1 MSPLIDAFELS
12 PEKGALQQVTQGVWW
27 LKMPLP
33 FDLDHINLY
42 LLEEQDG
49 WVIIDTGLGGHV
61 SRDIWK
67 AALAGPLAGK
77 PFKQV
82 IVTHYHPDHI
92 GSAGWLCQHYQIP
105 LLISQKEYDC
115 AAQQLIQATSSEQQ
129 QAYLHAL
136 GVDQGAAAP
145 VIKASA
151 GVLHMYDPLPDSY
164 QPLSHNQTLS
174 IADRQWRVQLADGH
188 SPAHATLYCA
198 ELNLLISGDQV
209 LPRISSNVSVRMD
222 SPDANPLAC
231 WLSSLE
237 ALKALPEETLVLP
250 AHDAPFYGL
259 HRRLVSLQQSH
270 ADLLEKLLGL
280 LTDDCWQT
288 VHALTHPLY
297 KRKLHGFNLF
307 LALGECQ
314 AHLHYLFEQGKVG
327 YQQNEQGQHLYR
339 RTRD

>member
-1 MSPLIDAFELS
+1 MLGSQTLIKTGQYAVSPLIDAFELS
-12 PEKGALQQVTQGVWW
+12 PEKGALQPVGEGVWW

-42 LLEEQDG
+42 LLEESDG
-49 WVIIDTGLGGHV
+49 WVIVDTGLGGQV
-61 SRDIWK
+61 SRDIWQRVLSETL
-67 AALAGPLAGK
+67 AAKPLK
-77 PFKQV
+77 RV

-92 GSAGWLCQHYQIP
+92 GSAGWLCQHYQVP

-115 AAQQLIQATSSEQQ
+115 AALQLVQAANSEPQ

-136 GVDQGAAAP
+136 GVEQEEAAP

-151 GVLHMYDPLPDSY
+151 GVLHMYDPLPESY
-164 QPLSHNQTLS
+164 QPLSHNQLLN
-174 IADRQWRVQLADGH
+174 IGNRQWRVQLADGH

-237 ALKALPEETLVLP
+237 TLKALPEDTLVLP

-259 HRRLVSLQQSH
+259 HRRLVSLQKSH
-270 ADLLEKLLGL
+270 TDLLDKLLGL
-280 LTDDCWQT
+280 LTADSWQT
-288 VHALTHPLY
+288 VNALTHPLY
-297 KRKLHGFNLF
+297 KRKLKGFNLF

-314 AHLHYLFEQGKVG
+314 AHLQDRKSVV
-327 YQQNEQGQHLYR
+327 
-339 RTRD
+339 